1 LAGVLVSIRSAL
13 AEVATL
19 SAQQA
24 DISKRVVLDGD
35 PDPGAVRY
43 KTIIVAASTDRIDV
57 AVRREDPCFIM
68 YTSGTTGYPEGVVL
82 THDTVTFEVLNPII
96 DLDLG
101 SDEVSLV
108 IAPLFHTGALNY
120 VALPCGDRPEAGH
133 RWRLTL
139 LHRRPLPKAAIFAK
153 NGARAAATNVLHYLG
168 KTEANAVLSGE
179 RYCYID
185 TGGGASAQGK
195 GNFFALPH
203 PAIHLTSPS
212 VELHHDK
219 QEEERDWRAIW
230 EHDASLPG

>member
-82 THDTVTFEVLNPII
+82 THDTVTFAVLNPII
-96 DLDLG
+96 DLDLC

-120 VALPCGDRPEAGH
+120 VALPILLKGGTVVISQSFEPGRTLSVIERERVTYSFNVPTMLDAMCAHPAWEDTDLTSIR
-133 RWRLTL
+133 RWIAAAAPVPRRTL
-139 LHRRPLPKAAIFAK
+139 RTYAAR
-153 NGARAAATNVLHYLG
+153 GARYVRHT
-168 KTEANAVLSGE
+168 
-179 RYCYID
+179 D
-185 TGGGASAQGK
+185 
-195 GNFFALPH
+195 
-203 PAIHLTSPS
+203 SP
-212 VELHHDK
+212 
-219 QEEERDWRAIW
+219 RRA
-230 EHDASLPG
+230 PVR